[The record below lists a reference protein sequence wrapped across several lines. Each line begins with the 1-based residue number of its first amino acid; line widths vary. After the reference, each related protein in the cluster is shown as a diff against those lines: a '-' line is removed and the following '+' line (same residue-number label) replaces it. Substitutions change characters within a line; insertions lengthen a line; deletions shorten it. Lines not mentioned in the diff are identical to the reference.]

1 MAVEVNGKPA
11 HFLIDTGGPDIII
24 DPDFAK
30 EIGATVVDDGASVF
44 AGGLRATVR
53 RTVVDSFALGGLA
66 VSKQAAGVLP
76 TRGLPFGG
84 KTSIDGVI
92 GTGFLMHFLATIDY
106 GHHALILAPREN
118 VVVRP
123 GATSVPMWFVGDH
136 FIFAR
141 GAINGVPMLML
152 VDTGLAGGGVMPSA
166 ASVTAAHI
174 ALDKAHATQGIGG
187 GGPVTAVP
195 FVAKSVALGA
205 FTRTDVGGIYTP
217 EGSPLSAFPFA
228 VGGVVSHGFFSP
240 GALTFDFANMR
251 LIVTK

>member
-1 MAVEVNGKPA
+1 MVAVEVNGKPA

-30 EIGATVVDDGASVF
+30 EVGATVVDDGVGVF

-123 GATSVPMWFVGDH
+123 GATSVPMWF
-136 FIFAR
+136 
-141 GAINGVPMLML
+141 
-152 VDTGLAGGGVMPSA
+152 
-166 ASVTAAHI
+166 
-174 ALDKAHATQGIGG
+174 
-187 GGPVTAVP
+187 
-195 FVAKSVALGA
+195 
-205 FTRTDVGGIYTP
+205 GGIYTP